1 MSVEASSTE
10 AKGTVLI
17 ESADDLMNYNKSEER
32 LMEKQ
37 IKEIADS
44 GVNVVISG
52 GSISQM
58 AMHFIEKYNMM
69 AVKITSKFELR
80 RICRA
85 VNATAVVKLGTVP
98 KESQGTCESVEVVEV
113 GDRKVTVF
121 QNLDD
126 ESRVST
132 IVLRGS
138 TMNILDDLER
148 AVDDGVNTYV
158 VLDNICITHLTRT
171 SIETRQHTRSNQVQ
185 DIETRRSTRTRC
197 RSDGD

>member
-1 MSVEASSTE
+1 MRSNTLKRTLQHHTYHSYSQTTGTVKKVKNAKVAVFAMSVQASSTE

-69 AVKITSKFELR
+69 AVKITSKFEL
-80 RICRA
+80 
-85 VNATAVVKLGTVP
+85 K
-98 KESQGTCESVEVVEV
+98 
-113 GDRKVTVF
+113 
-121 QNLDD
+121 
-126 ESRVST
+126 
-132 IVLRGS
+132 
-138 TMNILDDLER
+138 DL
-148 AVDDGVNTYV
+148 
-158 VLDNICITHLTRT
+158 LL
-171 SIETRQHTRSNQVQ
+171 
-185 DIETRRSTRTRC
+185 
-197 RSDGD
+197 